1 MKLQVWMRMSNDE
14 IKTIPKHFNEK
25 KAACKTQHFSSLPAF
40 LSITVTLL
48 IAVSVYCYLI
58 KHQAK
63 RKQLLPFHETNNGLQ
78 KIIY

>member
-40 LSITVTLL
+40 LSITITFFYVDSCQCLL
-48 IAVSVYCYLI
+48 LFDKTSSKTKTVITISRN
-58 KHQAK
+58 K
-63 RKQLLPFHETNNGLQ
+63 
-78 KIIY
+78 